1 MLNED
6 KIRLMTKL
14 AIYEQNN
21 GKKSIPVSKYYRSDY
36 MSLKL
41 INSSITVT
49 VAYVIFLSL
58 IVLANVEGFVE
69 SVVSPDM
76 DILELGIKI
85 VVGYGVV
92 FLVNFVVSYI
102 IYSKRFKGIRE
113 DLKKYNADLK
123 QLYQMYKNEEAYN
136 ENNFFSDEFD
146 IRFSRGN
153 ELNSDTRELGGIYDD
168 EIIDD

>member
-14 AIYEQNN
+14 AMYEQNS

-49 VAYVIFLSL
+49 VAYVIFLAL

-69 SVVSPDM
+69 GLVSPDM
-76 DILELGIKI
+76 DIIGLGIKI
-85 VVGYGVV
+85 VVGYVVV

-102 IYSKRFKGIRE
+102 IYSKKFKSIRVE
-113 DLKKYNADLK
+113 LKNYNAELK
-123 QLYQMYKNEEAYN
+123 QLYQMYKNEETYN
-136 ENNFFSDEFD
+136 ENNFFSEEFD
-146 IRFSRGN
+146 IKFSGEN
-153 ELNSDTRELGGIYDD
+153 NLNSDTRELGGIYDD
-168 EIIDD
+168 EIIDN